1 MSVID
6 KLLETAYH
14 DTELLISNDQKGD
27 QFSIP
32 RDVDFVFYASE
43 QGKAETVASFV
54 QDNRYGSTLITPTEE
69 GRVRL
74 VVTVNMP
81 TTQSVLCSVSGL
93 MACLSA
99 LFGLDYDGWGCVL
112 QAAPGTGPLGNTQ

>member
-1 MSVID
+1 MT
-6 KLLETAYH
+6 KQRFRGPFCHA
-14 DTELLISNDQKGD
+14 DQKGD

-43 QGKAETVASFV
+43 RGKAETVARFV
-54 QDNRYGSTLITPTEE
+54 QDNRYDSTLITPTEE

-81 TTQSVLCSVSGL
+81 TTQSVLCSVSAL

-99 LFGLDYDGWGCVL
+99 LFGIDYDGWGCVL
-112 QAAPGTGPLGNTQ
+112 QAAPETAPLGNTQ